1 MVHAFFCINWGVL
14 QKILASPLSQ
24 HLSAVS
30 TLSKHSGWGIHD
42 ATISWHAGS
51 WDIGEKVSTIKI
63 HKTHTQS
70 RTALKIGCRARPSLA
85 NFPLDL
91 SSNAKFVKHNYLD
104 AGMVEVSTTKCCY
117 LSVQSAFIPSCRLLG
132 SSWRMCQWGVSLNLP
147 RRKRPHHTLP
157 AWYQIC
163 HPSFSFPRKKFQ
175 QIPPAGPE
183 ALKKLGLFSSESSHF
198 GVSWLVIMGRG
209 LEKTDANVDF

>member
-14 QKILASPLSQ
+14 PKNSGIPTIPAPLCRLYSQQTFRLGDPRCDHILTCRQLRYWWNSWQ
-24 HLSAVS
+24 NFRDEVS
-30 TLSKHSGWGIHD
+30 T
-42 ATISWHAGS
+42 
-51 WDIGEKVSTIKI
+51 
-63 HKTHTQS
+63 

-132 SSWRMCQWGVSLNLP
+132 SSWRVCQWGVSLNLP

-157 AWYQIC
+157 AWYPIC

-175 QIPPAGPE
+175 PTPPAGPE
-183 ALKKLGLFSSESSHF
+183 ALKILGLFSSESSHF

-209 LEKTDANVDF
+209 FEKADANVDF